1 MSARVLVVASIA
13 LAWPVGGAVAEPALL
28 WPEAVQEGRTASEAV
43 ISRAGSEACLQ
54 GKLTNAML
62 KVSDSCDVTGRTD
75 PACVLADDFLMG
87 PLGDLPELD
96 QVSKRFLS
104 LTATP

>member
-1 MSARVLVVASIA
+1 MSGRVLVVASIA
-13 LAWPVGGAVAEPALL
+13 LALPIGVAGAEPAPP

-75 PACVLADDFLMG
+75 PACLLADEFLMG
-87 PLGDLPELD
+87 PLGNLPELD
-96 QVSKRFLS
+96 EVSERFLK

>member
-1 MSARVLVVASIA
+1 MSGRVLVVASIA
-13 LAWPVGGAVAEPALL
+13 LALPIGVAGAEPASP

-62 KVSDSCDVTGRTD
+62 KVSDSCDVTGRID
-75 PACVLADDFLMG
+75 PACLLADEFLMG
-87 PLGDLPELD
+87 PLGNLPELD
-96 QVSKRFLS
+96 EVSERFLKF
-104 LTATP
+104 TATP